1 MYNKQHERIAYYIS
15 DFDGDFCHH
24 DDRYDNFYHQ
34 INASNS
40 PNSAERGG
48 NKSANCQ
55 SEWNCKYGFN
65 WRGISQKLCFKKWI
79 FLKIFL
85 KEEGKKE

>member
-15 DFDGDFCHH
+15 GFDGDLCRH
-24 DDRYDNFYHQ
+24 DDCYDNFHHQ

-40 PNSAERGG
+40 PNSAKRGG
-48 NKSANCQ
+48 DKPANCQ

-65 WRGISQKLCFKKWI
+65 WHGNSQKLRFKKWI
-79 FLKIFL
+79 FLEIFL
-85 KEEGKKE
+85 KEKGKKE